1 MSTTTSPTYWDVWL
15 SDQNTVYTGVPYSV
29 VCDWIVDG
37 RLLPQDRGRPA
48 GASGAVWTPL
58 PRYEWFSPYFA
69 AQAAP
74 SGSDDVAEAH
84 EAVEL
89 GFRRKHEEEE
99 GEVDLVPLIDI
110 SMVLLI
116 FFTMMRLMNA
126 AQGAA
131 QSRAAIPTPE
141 AENGYVVE
149 KADMITIGLNID
161 EKSQGLQY
169 FINEEPVQPNTE
181 EQMLY
186 QLRLLLEKRPGEPR
200 VILRAHEA
208 LPTSTVKHILAR
220 LQEHGIKT
228 IAGEVRDKYRK
239 R

>member
-1 MSTTTSPTYWDVWL
+1 MSTAAENWDLWL
-15 SDQNTVYTGVPYSV
+15 TADRTVYSAVPYSV

-37 RLLPQDRGRPA
+37 RLLPEDRARP
-48 GASGAVWTPL
+48 SGSGSAAWLPL
-58 PRYEWFSPYFA
+58 PRYEWFAPYFA
-69 AQAAP
+69 AQASPTTAE
-74 SGSDDVAEAH
+74 DAAEAH

-89 GFRRKHEEEE
+89 GLDRKKHDEEE

-126 AQGAA
+126 AGGGP
-131 QSRAAIPTPE
+131 SRAAIPTPE
-141 AENGYVVE
+141 AENGYVLE
-149 KADMITIGLNID
+149 KAEMISIGLNLD
-161 EKSQGLQY
+161 EKTQLLQY
-169 FINEEPVQPNTE
+169 YVNEEPVNPNTE

-186 QLRLLLEKRPGEPR
+186 QLRLLLEKQPGEPR
-200 VILRAHEA
+200 VILRAHQHI
-208 LPTSTVKHILAR
+208 PTETVKAILAR

-239 R
+239 AQP

>member
-1 MSTTTSPTYWDVWL
+1 MSDYVTAWDVWL
-15 SDQNTVYTGVPYSV
+15 SDQNTVYTGVPFSA

-37 RLLPQDRGRPA
+37 RLLPQDRARPHGNA
-48 GASGAVWTPL
+48 NAVWQPL
-58 PRYEWFSPYFA
+58 TRYEWFAPYFVAQTA
-69 AQAAP
+69 AG
-74 SGSDDVAEAH
+74 GSDDAAEAH
-84 EAVEL
+84 ESVEL
-89 GFRRKHEEEE
+89 GLKLRKEEDE

-149 KADMITIGLNID
+149 KADMITIGLHVD
-161 EKSQGLQY
+161 EKTQALQY
-169 FINEEPVQPNTE
+169 YVNEEPVNPNNE
-181 EQMLY
+181 EQMFY
-186 QLRLLLEKRPGEPR
+186 QLRLLLEKRVGEPR
-200 VILRAHEA
+200 VILRAHEN
-208 LPTSTVKHILAR
+208 LPTSTVKHVLAR

>member
-1 MSTTTSPTYWDVWL
+1 MATDNTHWDVWL
-15 SDQNTVYTGVPYSV
+15 ADQNTVYTGVPFSV
-29 VCDWIVDG
+29 VCDWIIDG
-37 RLLPQDRGRPA
+37 RLLPQDRARPA
-48 GASGAVWTPL
+48 GSAGAVWTPL
-58 PRYEWFSPYFA
+58 PRHELFAPYFA
-69 AQAAP
+69 IQT
-74 SGSDDVAEAH
+74 SSHGSDDAAEAH

-89 GFRRKHEEEE
+89 GLQHGKREDDE

-131 QSRAAIPTPE
+131 QSRAPIPTPE

-149 KADMITIGLNID
+149 KADMITIGLNLD
-161 EKSQGLQY
+161 EKTQGLQY
-169 FINEEPVQPNTE
+169 FINEEPVNPNTE

-186 QLRLLLEKRPGEPR
+186 QLRLILEKRPGEPR
-200 VILRAHEA
+200 VVLRAHEN
-208 LPTSTVKHILAR
+208 LPTGTVKHVLAR

>member
-1 MSTTTSPTYWDVWL
+1 MTNHATSWDVWL
-15 SDQNTVYTGVPYSV
+15 SDQNTVYTGVPLSA

-37 RLLPQDRGRPA
+37 RLLPQDRARP
-48 GASGAVWTPL
+48 SGNAAAVWLPL
-58 PRYEWFSPYFA
+58 PRYEWFAPYFV
-69 AQAAP
+69 AQTAP
-74 SGSDDVAEAH
+74 AGADDAAEAH

-89 GFRRKHEEEE
+89 GLELRKEEDE

-116 FFTMMRLMNA
+116 FFTMMRLMSA
-126 AQGAA
+126 AQGAT

-149 KADMITIGLNID
+149 KADMITIGLNVD
-161 EKSQGLQY
+161 EKTQALLY
-169 FINEEPVQPNTE
+169 YVNEEPVNPNTE

-186 QLRLLLEKRPGEPR
+186 QLRLLLEKRAGEPR
-200 VILRAHEA
+200 VILRAHEH
-208 LPTSTVKHILAR
+208 LPTSAVKHVLAR